1 MTNEWVNYHKQ
12 MKSYGWNG
20 WGIYGL
26 CPVSSF
32 HFESMHILLFH
43 MPSSTGGDAIGI
55 QQWSYCGEKRQMGG
69 LTYRC
74 ILPIFSL

>member
-1 MTNEWVNYHKQ
+1 MAGMGGAFMVYVPF
-12 MKSYGWNG
+12 
-20 WGIYGL
+20 
-26 CPVSSF
+26 PVSILN
-32 HFESMHILLFH
+32 SMLILLFH